1 MHLITRVRKMAV
13 IDAVFLFV
21 VLQGITIVY
30 VVMCT
35 ILSYALLWIIT
46 VLHEIVIIND
56 LM

>member
-1 MHLITRVRKMAV
+1 MAV
-13 IDAVFLFV
+13 VAAVFLFV
-21 VLQGITIVY
+21 LLQGIAIVY
-30 VVMCT
+30 VVMCI